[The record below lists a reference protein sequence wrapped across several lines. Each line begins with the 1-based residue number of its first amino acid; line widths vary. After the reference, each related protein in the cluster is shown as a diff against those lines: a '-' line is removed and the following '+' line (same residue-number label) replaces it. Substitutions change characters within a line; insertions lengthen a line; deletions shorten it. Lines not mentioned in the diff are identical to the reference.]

1 MLRLPLSKKERG
13 VLNDTSHK
21 SALTM
26 SNADNEEAVHNPSH
40 WDGGNEY
47 GQLQFQSTTLNQ
59 QAEKFQVAHQSSA
72 ITPTRLVPLLEARR
86 ELRDLMR
93 VEAPA
98 GEQVCFTQSDVRRR

>member
-26 SNADNEEAVHNPSH
+26 SNTDNEEAVHNPSH

-59 QAEKFQVAHQSSA
+59 QAEKLQVAHQSSA
-72 ITPTRLVPLLEARR
+72 ITPTRLVPLPQEDAARR
-86 ELRDLMR
+86 SR
-93 VEAPA
+93 A
-98 GEQVCFTQSDVRRR
+98 GRSPTRRAGLFHSK